1 MYDTVMADGSDAGLR
16 AKHALLSRYLNERQ
30 RRLVAVADAQMLGHL
45 IGNTTTKAGLRIQA
59 GLDRQSYRT
68 GNKGRP
74 RVRWQIEE
82 FDQDRKPMVEA
93 LHALAVLG

>member
-1 MYDTVMADGSDAGLR
+1 
-16 AKHALLSRYLNERQ
+16 
-30 RRLVAVADAQMLGHL
+30 MLGHL

-59 GLDRQSYRT
+59 GLVRQSYRT

-93 LHALAVLG
+93 LHALPVVG

>member
-1 MYDTVMADGSDAGLR
+1 MADGSDSGLR
-16 AKHALLSRYLNERQ
+16 KKYAVLSRYLNGRQ
-30 RRLVAVADAQMLGHL
+30 RRLVAAADAQMLGHL

-59 GLDRQSYRT
+59 GLVRQSYRT

-93 LHALAVLG
+93 LHALPVVG